1 MIMYPVGCA
10 LERTTCANGALLSA
24 PYKTLV
30 ICYGNPLRG
39 DDGFGWH
46 VAEHLIGTRLE
57 NLDVI
62 TCHQLTPEFAEVI
75 AQSRAVV
82 FVDASLEVHA
92 GKIMVQELEPNLSSI
107 NFTHHL
113 VPAQVLAFSH
123 SVYGRVPRAW
133 LITVGALNLE
143 HSEHLS
149 PQVAAA
155 IPKVL
160 EEVQRVLQLR

>member
-1 MIMYPVGCA
+1 MRSRFGASKNTVR
-10 LERTTCANGALLSA
+10 LELSHSRTV
-24 PYKTLV
+24 V

-39 DDGFGWH
+39 DDGFGWQ
-46 VAEHLIGTRLE
+46 VAQCLIEARLK

-62 TCHQLTPEFAEVI
+62 TCHQLTPELAEVI
-75 AQSRAVV
+75 SQSRVVV
-82 FVDASLEVHA
+82 FVDASLGVHA
-92 GKIMVQELEPNLSSI
+92 GKITVRELEPNLSSK

-113 VPAQVLAFSH
+113 EPAQVLAFSH

-160 EEVQRVLQLR
+160 EEVQRVLQLP

>member
-1 MIMYPVGCA
+1 MQMRSIPVTNKST
-10 LERTTCANGALLSA
+10 LELDSSPSHTV
-24 PYKTLV
+24 V

-39 DDGFGWH
+39 DDEIGWQ
-46 VAEHLIGTRLE
+46 VAQQLIDKEIE

-82 FVDASLEVHA
+82 FVDASLEVKA
-92 GKIMVQELEPNLSSI
+92 GKIAVRELKPNLSSKS
-107 NFTHHL
+107 FTHHL
-113 VPAQVLAFSH
+113 EPAQVLAFSH

-133 LITVGALNLE
+133 LITVGALKLE
-143 HSEHLS
+143 HSEHVS
-149 PQVAAA
+149 PRVAAA

-160 EEVQRVLQLR
+160 DEVQRVLQLP

>member
-1 MIMYPVGCA
+1 MQM
-10 LERTTCANGALLSA
+10 RS
-24 PYKTLV
+24 TLVTNKSTLVLDSSHSQTVV

-39 DDGFGWH
+39 DDGLGWH
-46 VAEHLIGTRLE
+46 VAQQLIDKGIE

-62 TCHQLTPEFAEVI
+62 TCHQLTPEIAEVI
-75 AQSRAVV
+75 SRSRAVV
-82 FVDASLEVHA
+82 FVDASLEVQA
-92 GKIMVQELEPNLSSI
+92 GKITVRELAANLSSK
-107 NFTHHL
+107 NPSHHL
-113 VPAQVLAFSH
+113 EPAQVLAFSH

-133 LITVGALNLE
+133 VITVGVFNLE

-160 EEVQRVLQLR
+160 AEVQRVLQLP

>member
-1 MIMYPVGCA
+1 MQT
-10 LERTTCANGALLSA
+10 RS
-24 PYKTLV
+24 TLVTNKSTVVLDSSHSHTVV

-39 DDGFGWH
+39 DDGLGWQ
-46 VAEHLIGTRLE
+46 VAQQLIDKGIE

-62 TCHQLTPEFAEVI
+62 ACHQLTPECAEVI

-82 FVDASLEVHA
+82 FVDASLEIQA
-92 GKIMVQELEPNLSSI
+92 GKIAVRELKPNRSSK

-113 VPAQVLAFSH
+113 EPAQVLAFSH

-133 LITVGALNLE
+133 LITVGAFKLE

-149 PQVAAA
+149 PRVAAA

-160 EEVQRVLQLR
+160 EEVQRVLQLP

>member
-1 MIMYPVGCA
+1 
-10 LERTTCANGALLSA
+10 
-24 PYKTLV
+24 V
-30 ICYGNPLRG
+30 IGYGNPLRG
-39 DDGFGWH
+39 DDGLGWH
-46 VAEHLIGTRLE
+46 VAHQLIDKGIE

-62 TCHQLTPEFAEVI
+62 TCHQLTPEIAEVVSL
-75 AQSRAVV
+75 SRAVV
-82 FVDASLEVHA
+82 FVDASLEFDA
-92 GKIMVQELEPNLSSI
+92 GKIMVRELEPNLSSK

-113 VPAQVLAFSH
+113 EPAQVLAFSH

-149 PQVAAA
+149 PRVAAA

-160 EEVQRVLQLR
+160 EEIQWIL